1 MRPYA
6 AARRLVIV
14 IPALRQQFEDRLSAL
29 LSPAASKNRGATV
42 CVLWRRLGRGCA
54 SPSTTL
60 SRTEHAEA
68 LVDELPGAKTL
79 RLLDQNQNQIYS
91 QNTAVFIM

>member
-1 MRPYA
+1 
-6 AARRLVIV
+6 VIV

-29 LSPAASKNRGATV
+29 LSPAASKNRGAAV
-42 CVLWRRLGRGCA
+42 CVLWRRLARGCA